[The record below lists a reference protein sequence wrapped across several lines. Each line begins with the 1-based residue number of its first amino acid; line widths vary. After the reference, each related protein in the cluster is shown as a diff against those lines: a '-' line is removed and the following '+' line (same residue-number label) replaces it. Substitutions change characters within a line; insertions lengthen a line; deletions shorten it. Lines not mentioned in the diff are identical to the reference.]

1 MPKLPPLEIHG
12 TYPDPPTLQLNL
24 GDFAGV
30 RSSGGVFG
38 RIFMIKSK
46 FDHRGDL
53 YHLRTYDVDTGYPM
67 ICPDNRCDFS
77 RVGLV
82 GTPTGTIPMA
92 QAWPPR
98 GQGCV
103 ICTMTGS
110 RDTFSKYSDHDVAF
124 FRKDGMIN
132 GD

>member
-12 TYPDPPTLQLNL
+12 TNPDPPELKLAL

-30 RSSGGVFG
+30 RSGCSFG
-38 RIFMIKSK
+38 RIFMIRKD

-53 YHLRTYDVDTGYPM
+53 YYLRLYDVDTGYPL
-67 ICPDNRCDFS
+67 ICPDARCGNSQKATNLF
-77 RVGLV
+77 
-82 GTPTGTIPMA
+82 
-92 QAWPPR
+92 QAWPPTNN
-98 GQGCV
+98 GCA
-103 ICTMTGS
+103 ICCITGS
-110 RDTFSKYSDHDVAF
+110 RDRFSKYSDHDVEF